1 MIHVT
6 TELGMQLDLPCFE
19 DDAID
24 DLLRSLP
31 AHTVIS
37 VRGIPGSGKTVFA
50 EYLIAAALSAGE
62 TTRVALL
69 GPDALGQ
76 EFLNQATG
84 VGADLLT
91 ALPSGRLALEVLNNP
106 TLQDLCCTVS
116 SFPEVDLFV
125 VDSLDK
131 LPSNEAEESDR
142 ILSWLV
148 GQANTSL
155 ITIGE
160 SAVGSSRTYADL
172 VVDFEQLSGDEDF
185 WYADSVL
192 TIERPATNQQETRAF
207 RIEGYTVQLWE
218 AQ

>member
-1 MIHVT
+1 
-6 TELGMQLDLPCFE
+6 MQLDLPCFE

-31 AHTVIS
+31 ADAVVSI
-37 VRGIPGSGKTVFA
+37 RGIPGSGKTIFA

-69 GPDALGQ
+69 GPDAPGR

-91 ALPSGRLALEVLNNP
+91 AIPKGRLALDVLDNP
-106 TLQDLCCTVS
+106 TLHDLCYTVS
-116 SFPEVDLFV
+116 SFSEVDLLV
-125 VDSLDK
+125 VDSLDDIANT
-131 LPSNEAEESDR
+131 PAVESDR
-142 ILSWLV
+142 ILSWLA

-155 ITIGE
+155 VTIGE
-160 SAVGSSRTYADL
+160 SGVGSSRTYADL

-192 TIERPATNQQETRAF
+192 TIGRPATSHKESRAF
-207 RIEGYTVQLWE
+207 RIEAYTVQLWE
-218 AQ
+218 AK